1 LRKKHTIP
9 IYIKKLIEK
18 YPYIKSGRKNF
29 LSYEIRINKTIE
41 LIKEYKKIKPYKNND

>member
-1 LRKKHTIP
+1 LRNKYTIP

-41 LIKEYKKIKPYKNND
+41 LIRKYKKTKS